1 MMARHRRRKR
11 SVLWGLGC
19 FVAWAFPS
27 AALAADAVDG
37 GTPNERPNI
46 LLMIADDM
54 SWKDWGIYG
63 NTFAKTPH
71 IDRAA
76 AEGVRFT
83 NAYINSPVCHPSR
96 SALLT
101 GQDIWRLR
109 DAAVFGGTLHNT
121 FDTYPAMLGDGGYEV
136 AHSGKGWGPG
146 FMEPG
151 GWTVPPAGR
160 VARLPQ
166 ILANAEGGDRPF
178 CFWWGTTLGH
188 REFDYRPDG
197 RALDTIEVPP
207 YLPDTRAV
215 REDFGG
221 YYQEVEAFDA
231 EVGKVVAL
239 LERAGLAKDTI
250 LIITSDHGQ
259 PWPRGKGSLYDMGTR
274 VPLIVRWPGK
284 IKPSRVVDDFV
295 NLIDLAPTILEA
307 AGLAAGARMT
317 GKSLM
322 KTLLSDRSGVI
333 EKVRDRTHFAL
344 EAHHTVGPYQAW
356 LGYMS
361 GRAIRTDKHL
371 YIRNYPRQGH
381 PGWKPVQAGPTV
393 GIMQKEMAA
402 NETVRRNYELCFGLR
417 PEEELYDVKADPYQM
432 HDLADD
438 PRYAEIKKTLE
449 KALADYMR
457 ATADPRAAGRGEIFA
472 RYPIW
477 AGGSTSQMGGYNFA
491 GQLEL
496 FHHSRYAQWMKE
508 NHPGQ

>member
-1 MMARHRRRKR
+1 
-11 SVLWGLGC
+11 
-19 FVAWAFPS
+19 
-27 AALAADAVDG
+27 
-37 GTPNERPNI
+37 
-46 LLMIADDM
+46 M

-83 NAYINSPVCHPSR
+83 NAYNASPVCHPSR

-109 DAAVFGGTLHNT
+109 DAAVFGGTLHDT
-121 FDTYPAMLGDGGYEV
+121 FDTYPSMLREAGYTV

-146 FMEPG
+146 FTEPG
-151 GWTVPPAGR
+151 GWTVPPAGK
-160 VARLPQ
+160 VGHLPQ
-166 ILANAEGGDRPF
+166 VLANAAGGERPF

-188 REFDYRPDG
+188 REFNYKPDG
-197 RALDTIEVPP
+197 RTLDAIEVPP

-221 YYQEVEAFDA
+221 FYQEVEAFDA
-231 EVGKVVAL
+231 EVGKVLAE
-239 LERAGLAKDTI
+239 LEQAGLAEDTI

-274 VPLIVRWPGK
+274 VPLIVRWPRK

-295 NLIDLAPTILEA
+295 NFIDLAPTIVDA
-307 AGLAAGARMT
+307 AGLAASKQMT

-322 KTLLSDRSGVI
+322 KILLSDGSGVI
-333 EKVRDRTHFAL
+333 EKGRDRTHFAL

-361 GRAIRTDKHL
+361 GRAIRTDMHL

-393 GIMQKEMAA
+393 GIMQKE
-402 NETVRRNYELCFGLR
+402 T
-417 PEEELYDVKADPYQM
+417 
-432 HDLADD
+432 
-438 PRYAEIKKTLE
+438 
-449 KALADYMR
+449 
-457 ATADPRAAGRGEIFA
+457 
-472 RYPIW
+472 
-477 AGGSTSQMGGYNFA
+477 
-491 GQLEL
+491 
-496 FHHSRYAQWMKE
+496 
-508 NHPGQ
+508 